1 MSDNA
6 LIAALER
13 RNSGRPPVWMMRQA
27 GRYHAHYQSL
37 KRYVD
42 FITLCRDPQFAAETA
57 LGPVHDF
64 NFDAAILFSDLLF
77 PLEAM
82 GMGLT
87 YAPGP
92 KLSFHLR
99 THEDLARLT
108 GGEDKARQLQFQ
120 SDAMSLTR
128 ARLRP
133 DKGLLGFVGGPF
145 TLYVYAAAGS
155 HENARESL
163 PGLTNGLYDG
173 FNERLLDLLARNMA
187 DQAAAGADTV
197 AVLDTAAGEV
207 DAALFT
213 SRVVP
218 VLGELL
224 ARFRKLDPRTP
235 VTYYSRG
242 TGPQQWRALR
252 DLPIAC
258 LGIDWRHDLASVL
271 DETTDRWCIQ
281 GNIDPEWMLLPL
293 AQLEA
298 NLRAVFERV
307 RALPAARRAAWICGL
322 GHGILQK
329 TPEANVRRFV
339 ELQRELFG

>member
-1 MSDNA
+1 MTETA
-6 LIAALER
+6 LTAALAR

-42 FITLCRDPQFAAETA
+42 FLTLCRDPAFAAETA
-57 LGPVHDF
+57 LGPIHDF

-82 GMGLT
+82 GMGLE
-87 YAPGP
+87 YSPGP

-99 THEDLARLT
+99 TPADLARLT
-108 GGEDKARQLQFQ
+108 GGADKAQLLRFQ
-120 SDAMSLTR
+120 ADAMRLTR

-133 DKGLLGFVGGPF
+133 DKGLIGFVGGPF

-155 HENARESL
+155 HENAREAL
-163 PGLTNGLYDG
+163 PGLANGLHDG

-187 DQAAAGADTV
+187 DQAAAGADNI

-207 DAALFT
+207 DATLFAG
-213 SRVVP
+213 RIVP

-224 ARFRKLDPRTP
+224 KRFRALDPRTP

-242 TGPQQWRALR
+242 TGPAQWRALT

-258 LGIDWRHDLASVL
+258 LGVDWRHDLSQVL
-271 DETTDRWCIQ
+271 VEFGDRWCIQ
-281 GNIDPEWMLLPL
+281 GNVDPEWLLLP
-293 AQLEA
+293 AEEMETRV
-298 NLRAVFERV
+298 RAVFGKV
-307 RALPAARRAAWICGL
+307 LQLPANLRAAWICGL

-339 ELQRELFG
+339 QLQRELFG